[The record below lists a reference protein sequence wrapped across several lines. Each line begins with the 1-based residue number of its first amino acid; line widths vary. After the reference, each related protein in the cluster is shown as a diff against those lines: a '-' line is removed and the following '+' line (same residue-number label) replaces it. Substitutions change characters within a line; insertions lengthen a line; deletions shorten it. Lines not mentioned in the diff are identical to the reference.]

1 VSIAFW
7 FEQIFNGLQLGALLF
22 LMASGLTLVLG
33 IMNLVNLA
41 HGSLYMC
48 GAFLA
53 ATLVAWSGST
63 LVALPA
69 AVLATGLLGLLL
81 EATVLRHLYERSH
94 LDQVLCTFGVILV
107 ANESVRLI
115 WGPVP
120 LAMQIP
126 AAITGS
132 IDLLGLQYS
141 TYRTLIIAAGVG
153 AALLLHLFL
162 GRTRAGMLVRAGAS
176 DRMMIQVLGINIV
189 RLNHVIFAVGAALA
203 AFAGTMA
210 GPLLAVQSG
219 MGEPVLIVTLVVIVI
234 GGIGSI
240 RGGFVAAI
248 LIGLV
253 DTFGRVLLPAALG
266 SIIVYLLMALVLLF
280 RPTGLFPV
288 PGAADHAATGAASPN
303 PAGSNLSALRLRSF
317 SVVAI
322 LVFFA
327 AVPVVANLIG
337 EPFYIRFFTR
347 TMLFGIAVLGL
358 GLILNYGGMVSFGH
372 AAFVGVASYAVAIL
386 SFHASENSTILG
398 LPGTNNAL
406 IAWPI
411 AITCS
416 AALALVIGAVSVR
429 TTGLYF
435 IMITLAFAQMLFYFF
450 ISLPNYGGESGLQMS
465 SRNELWFIGLG
476 SRTSFYY
483 LVLGVLAACLVL
495 MARIMRSPFGL
506 VLNGCRQNERR
517 MKALGIPTY
526 RYRLAAFTIAG
537 AIAGVAGVLLANL
550 QSFATPM
557 EMSWLRSGEF
567 LVMVIVGGATSL
579 AGPVIGALA
588 FQVIQLV
595 LEGWTQHWELFFGLL
610 LIVYVLWPSSL
621 TLHLKWPWH
630 GRQRLLLRE
639 ERAS

>member
-1 VSIAFW
+1 
-7 FEQIFNGLQLGALLF
+7 
-22 LMASGLTLVLG
+22 MASGLTLVLG

-53 ATLVAWSGST
+53 ATFVAWSGST
-63 LVALPA
+63 LFAMPA

-107 ANESVRLI
+107 ANETVRLI

-120 LAMQIP
+120 LDMQIP

-132 IDLLGLQYS
+132 IDILSFHYS
-141 TYRTLIIAAGVG
+141 LYRTLIILAGIG
-153 AALLLHLFL
+153 AALLLHLLL
-162 GRTRAGMLVRAGAS
+162 GHTRAGMLVRAGAS

-189 RLNHVIFAVGAALA
+189 RLNHLIFAVGAALA
-203 AFAGTMA
+203 GFAGAMA
-210 GPLLAVQSG
+210 GPILAVQSG
-219 MGEPVLIVTLVVIVI
+219 MGEPVLILTLVVIVI

-240 RGGFVAAI
+240 RGGFVAAM

-253 DTFGRVLLPAALG
+253 DTFGRVVLPAALG
-266 SIIVYLLMALVLLF
+266 SIIVYLLMAVVLLI

-288 PGAADHAATGAASPN
+288 PGAGSHAGHGATSAKPLGA
-303 PAGSNLSALRLRSF
+303 NLSALKLSTF
-317 SVVAI
+317 SVI
-322 LVFFA
+322 TLLIFFA
-327 AVPVVANLIG
+327 AVPIISILID

-372 AAFVGVASYAVAIL
+372 AAFVGIASYVVAIL
-386 SFHASENSTILG
+386 NFHASANSLIFG

-406 IAWPI
+406 IAWPVAI
-411 AITCS
+411 ACS
-416 AALALVIGAVSVR
+416 AALAFVIGAVSVR

-450 ISLPNYGGESGLQMS
+450 IALPTYGGESGLQMS
-465 SRNELWFIGLG
+465 SRNELWMVDIGD
-476 SRTSFYY
+476 RTKFYY
-483 LVLGVLAACLVL
+483 LVLAVLAGCLL
-495 MARIMRSPFGL
+495 LIARLMRSPFGH
-506 VLNGCRQNERR
+506 VLDGCRQNERR
-517 MKALGIPTY
+517 MKALGVPTY

-550 QSFATPM
+550 QSFATPT
-557 EMSWLRSGEF
+557 EMSWHRSGEF
-567 LVMVIVGGATSL
+567 LVMAIIGGSATL
-579 AGPVIGALA
+579 AGPVFGALV
-588 FQVIQLV
+588 FQVIHLV
-595 LEGWTQHWELFFGLL
+595 LEGWTQHWEVFFGLL
-610 LIVYVLWPSSL
+610 LIGYVLWPFSRPR
-621 TLHLKWPWH
+621 W
-630 GRQRLLLRE
+630 LR
-639 ERAS
+639 